1 MKMIKKRIIAFIMI
15 MAVCLT
21 MMPLTAMADEYPEV
35 GFDFEAYEAQEKIN
49 GTPKKERWSYTSSTA
64 QGMSIDKKEATA
76 AVSVTGYKDKV
87 DKIVIYM
94 YIQQLNDGSWKTLSS
109 SRYEVDN
116 WHAEKEKTYSPCP
129 HGYTYRLK
137 ASYYV
142 YSGDD
147 YEYIS
152 ATSANYVY
160 N

>member
-1 MKMIKKRIIAFIMI
+1 MIKKKIIAFLMI
-15 MAVCLT
+15 MAVCFT
-21 MMPLTAMADEYPEV
+21 MTPLTAMADEFPEE
-35 GFDFEAYEAQEKIN
+35 GFDFEAYEAQERIN
-49 GTPKKERWSYTSSTA
+49 GTPKRERWSYTSSTS
-64 QGMSIDKKEATA
+64 QGLSVKDKEATA
-76 AVSVTGYKDKV
+76 SVSVTGYKDKA
-87 DKIVIYM
+87 DKIVIYL

-109 SRYEVDN
+109 GRYEFDN
-116 WHAEKEKTYSPCP
+116 WHASKEKTYSPCP

-152 ATSANYVY
+152 ATSANFVY